1 MRIQKAYDKRYKGRR
16 LIVMQHSFKEDLPEE
31 YKDYFSG
38 WYCGYMEVLA
48 ADKDY
53 AEIDSNDNPA
63 DESCVEELYPN
74 AIGGVTWV
82 GYLPQEGIDDNNYY
96 VGFDTNHFFSKE
108 ATLRDVVRS
117 LHDMVDIDQAEI
129 NGGKNNED

>member
-74 AIGGVTWV
+74 AIGGLP
-82 GYLPQEGIDDNNYY
+82 GLDIYLKKVLMTITIML
-96 VGFDTNHFFSKE
+96 VLILTTFSVKK
-108 ATLRDVVRS
+108 RR
-117 LHDMVDIDQAEI
+117 
-129 NGGKNNED
+129 